1 VATFGWSARQGGLTA
16 ASVTLAVLAGAAL
29 GLQDLWWAAISAWV
43 VSNPDLSALWRKLG
57 MRLVGTAVGLAFGY
71 LIAEA
76 SAGRLLFQV
85 LALFASAA
93 VGSYL
98 RFSDR
103 YGYAWFY
110 GALTIAI
117 VIAVSVLSPDD
128 VFSFAQFRLIEIALG
143 VFASA
148 FVHELGR
155 AGRGPEAPAAA
166 GPSRELTLVGIVAG
180 LSVVAMTCLWS
191 WFDTPSLP
199 QALASTLVLADR
211 DLAAIRSR
219 ARQRF
224 IGCALGGV
232 AGLAALS
239 LEVDALPVFLVA
251 LFAGI
256 FYFSRLHHGGG
267 SQSYIGTQGGVAYIS
282 AMVTGNGPAADIWP
296 VVSRL
301 AGIFMGV
308 ALMVSVSFVLA
319 AARERGAAPGRSVGA
334 GGLE

>member
-1 VATFGWSARQGGLTA
+1 MADDAFGWSARQGGLTA

-29 GLQDLWWAAISAWV
+29 GLHDLWWAAISAWV

-57 MRLVGTAVGLAFGY
+57 MRLAGTAVGLAVGY
-71 LIAEA
+71 LIAEVT
-76 SAGRLLFQV
+76 AGRMLLQA
-85 LALFASAA
+85 LALFSSAA
-93 VGSYL
+93 AGCYL
-98 RFSDR
+98 RFSAR
-103 YGYAWFY
+103 YGYGWFY

-117 VIAVSVLSPDD
+117 MIAVSVLSPDN

-148 FVHELGR
+148 LVHELGR
-155 AGRGPEAPAAA
+155 AARGPEAPAAA
-166 GPSRELTLVGIVAG
+166 AAPSRELILVGLVAG
-180 LSVVAMTCLWS
+180 FSVVAMTCLWS

-219 ARQRF
+219 ARQRL
-224 IGCALGGV
+224 IGCALGAAAGV
-232 AGLAALS
+232 AALA

-267 SQSYIGTQGGVAYIS
+267 PQSYIGTQGGVAYIT
-282 AMVTGNGPAADIWP
+282 AMVTGNGPTADIWP
-296 VVSRL
+296 VVGRL
-301 AGIFMGV
+301 AGIVLGV
-308 ALMVSVSFVLA
+308 VLMVSVSFVLA
-319 AARERGAAPGRSVGA
+319 AVRASASQGVGA
-334 GGLE
+334 SR